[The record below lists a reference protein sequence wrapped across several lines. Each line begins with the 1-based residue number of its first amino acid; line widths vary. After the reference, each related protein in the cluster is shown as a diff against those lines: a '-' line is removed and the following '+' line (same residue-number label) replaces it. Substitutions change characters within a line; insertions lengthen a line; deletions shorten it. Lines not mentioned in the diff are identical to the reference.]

1 MRACGQNQCDVQ
13 PSCCETGCSQARQHA
28 ASNHLLERHSRSM
41 HVFFFIPQIQHE
53 PSEDAAQQGRSK
65 QTIGA
70 LIVVAAASGF

>member
-1 MRACGQNQCDVQ
+1 VLAGA
-13 PSCCETGCSQARQHA
+13 TARCIKSSAGATLAQHA
-28 ASNHLLERHSRSM
+28 C
-41 HVFFFIPQIQHE
+41 FFFIPQIQHE

>member
-1 MRACGQNQCDVQ
+1 
-13 PSCCETGCSQARQHA
+13 
-28 ASNHLLERHSRSM
+28 M